1 MAKNNQVVTNL
12 RINADMNLRN
22 IDNLK
27 KELSKVVTDSGFD
40 KKLVGTIEKCIN
52 NFERLEKD
60 FTSLSKKTIF
70 NEKDMK
76 LYAKSVEDLGNVY
89 KNVKDVMSGISNIDI
104 AKSTKAYA
112 NYIEDLN
119 KQVIALKQNF
129 KEATGLNFDK
139 EIGNLNQMKAS
150 VETLID
156 KKNELAKSGVS
167 NEFNRLLK
175 EQNNELD
182 KHKIKLSELKK
193 LRQEVSNTREAKA
206 KEQYAS
212 YGELQS
218 IASTKITKGQITT
231 EFEQKEVD
239 RLTKEYNGLEK
250 QLQKVSKLKTEV
262 ARNRNIAN
270 IAKQLGV
277 DANTI
282 EDLQKAID
290 KARELIDVT
299 ARKNVRNDSDIQR
312 QILAQ
317 YDALTKARDV
327 AKEYLAQINAMS
339 DALVKQSNL
348 TSARTVSGLDS
359 DITRTEI
366 ESSLEIDTDALQRQA
381 EANVSVEIE
390 GIETHL
396 NQLVSL
402 ITQLVTIE
410 RKINEVDNQK
420 EKTDIELK
428 KAVKDSSKEDVA
440 SNKIM
445 ASAQKT
451 VIKIT
456 GAIDEDT
463 TAIRFNTSKGNNYN
477 QKETANMVAS
487 AANILS
493 LLKTELEQRKTELNV
508 DDEAYN
514 IIVDNLLDNKSAEER
529 TGADVANSF
538 SQLYKD
544 LDYTYE
550 KSNSEK
556 IIEKVKKD
564 IADSERE
571 MIEAGTVFN
580 RRTKE
585 YEEAKKNFIIAQN
598 NYEENKNNI
607 TEEIRDAAKENLIK
621 AVKDLNEAQGKLV
634 EAEAAEQKAAKT
646 YQIMFDSSL
655 EEANKNE
662 KVKEGLGILSNEMKE
677 ILKKIPGMDKIGP
690 EAAEALQEALKRH
703 PSIAK
708 SNASGIIFTNEE
720 IIRKAA
726 ERKKDLGE
734 LNKIIDSNIDLTN
747 KQAVEIKK
755 ASAAQNL
762 FNDTV
767 GELGVQIG
775 TYFSLGYVLNHIF
788 NLLRTGIDTIE
799 RMDDSIVQ
807 IGIVTNQTAQ
817 EVWGDIDKYIKQA
830 KDLHMTTTDLLSAT
844 KLYYQQGLNTAEVN
858 SMVEATARAAALG
871 ETTMA
876 DAANTLTSIMNS
888 YQISATKML
897 DITDKISAVGS
908 DSAADFGEM
917 SQAIEKVA
925 SSAATAGLDIDHLM
939 GYLGKMIEVT
949 REAPTN
955 IGTAMK
961 TIVSRMAEL
970 KADPAK
976 VLEDGTDL
984 NRVETALKSVGI
996 RLLDTTGNIR
1006 PLSDVINEL
1015 GIAWEGLSRN
1025 HQAYLATIIAG
1036 NRQQSRFLALM
1047 NNYDRTLELVA
1058 SAQDSA
1064 GRSAQQFRNY
1074 LTGTHAALD
1083 ELKVQGEEFLTQLAH
1098 GNGAI
1103 RTLYKSLSGL
1113 LTLANQMGP
1122 VMTGLSLAFMGVG
1135 RSIFSTF
1142 KENTKATIASQ
1153 IDGVFNLINNEI
1165 QSGKITALD
1174 FKEISKGTKAKG
1186 GFTNFIHSVI
1196 GGEKELEK
1204 FNTISKNYS
1213 DTIGRIN
1220 KLEKQFSIEKD
1231 TGKQKIIESQIAT
1244 EKENLA
1250 KTANAAITQTQNVK
1264 QKMLNATI
1272 AKTIILQAAASL
1284 GITLAIAGIGM
1295 LVNYLS
1301 DINKAERERLQALED
1316 NTAQMQ
1322 EEYSALETL
1331 INKYI
1336 NLKEQITL
1344 TTEEKEQL
1352 TEITDELLT
1361 KYPELIAGIDA
1372 EGKAYAKTAKEM
1384 EKYLKGEEKKLIN
1397 SKIETNNDKLR
1408 SKSTIVPGS
1417 GGVIGEKGFWGLKQY
1432 NSEDALGEQSKT
1444 AMEEAQT
1451 LYEGTKDYKD
1461 ISVESDGKIGVVNSV
1476 VGDIQTALD
1485 SQAVG
1490 DWTQQ
1495 EFETTYKDRE
1505 RQFTERLNDFYNLNL
1520 QSFEDYQNNQT
1531 EIEEKIKADILKNP
1545 SNYDFS
1551 FSTTAVS
1558 NFQGLEAGA
1567 EKFAEEISSVVEG
1580 AVQRRL
1586 TSTKIQEVLLQSMAD
1601 LASMA
1606 YTNLAGYSTKAII
1619 DSNNYDVYGF
1629 DVENQLAAF
1638 QSNIINQKRK
1648 EFGTD
1653 VEAFKKWLLEYQQ
1666 DENVKIANIL
1676 MEANVDTEANEAIN
1690 KAYENYVSL
1699 QKSGQSSEMVFEA
1712 YAKYLATIGG
1722 ELQQMGLY
1730 SEKNQELLAEML
1742 LAAKTQ
1748 IEASEE
1754 DAEQI
1759 LLNLGIDTNK
1769 DSEAKQ
1775 QVLAQLNK
1783 MSSSQQEKF
1792 TGGISNIVN
1801 DKTLGTTEERQG
1813 IARQFS
1819 EAVSGMLEIKDSD
1832 FQSTFA
1838 QLDLNSQIAIN
1849 EFVDN
1854 YKSYLA
1860 KAADEANM
1868 SLQEFI
1874 NYLLGNPGINPAE
1887 LETGLNEAISGIGKN
1902 KKANIQASFGGEMEW
1917 SEAIDA
1923 GLTSGQGVYSDG
1935 KFIMTTESAT
1945 AAIEDNIKALEEQ
1958 VKLLEE
1964 NAKITSDSA
1973 YEQLIESSKEL
1984 QRLEEQR
1991 AAAGGSNTAFLD
2003 TQIEQEKEKIK
2014 AANEQINQANTQLKN
2029 AKKLTKEIE
2038 RQKGLH
2044 SDISK
2049 NLEFGE
2055 YANELN
2061 NTIGSL
2067 KNYASIYEQVKQG
2080 QLSEL
2085 EVIELVAQDT
2095 QLLGAV
2101 YLDEAGHI
2109 ALNAEALEN
2118 LGESRIDE
2126 VYTLGET
2133 QIQKLEMLKS
2143 TINADETYS
2152 EAEQDILKNSA
2163 QNWVDMSDDEKQA
2176 LFSVAQQLGYNVD
2189 SMEQWATLC
2198 ATNIE
2203 AVTRVWNEYHK
2214 AQERGTGVELG
2225 ITGRPGDVDA
2235 KKAEE
2240 TEVKTGKSGADW
2252 IAEIDEEISKIKQLQ
2267 SRLTKFRED
2276 GGSLYDSINDMGD
2289 NSGGG
2294 DSFEP
2299 IIEKLEKFYNYMRQL
2314 EELEAELN
2322 RIREKRNLIDA
2333 TKNYYIDDLQKENE
2347 LLKEQQS
2354 IYNDYIRDQGP
2365 YLQELRNQIQSMFG
2379 DWAYFND
2386 EGVIQVKQTEF
2397 TANSEEEEE
2406 RLSNFLELVDLYQNE
2421 YNTREEN
2428 INKLYE
2434 IENTQLENIATM
2446 YEKILTRVQDITDAL
2461 NRQKD
2466 LLDHD
2471 MTMSFS
2477 NIAKFNMM
2485 DDQMSTAAQGI
2496 KETYSY
2502 LNQFAEEM
2510 EDLNKEIGSGPFS
2523 ELLMWDETLQN
2534 WRVNEEKLQD
2544 DSIVAKY
2551 EKMGYVWQD
2560 IDTYVR
2566 SVATESQSLREA
2578 WKETED
2584 SANNFAQLL
2593 KQLVDDRI
2601 SLIQDYYGAATEELN
2616 KIFNSFD
2623 SKMADADNQN
2633 NLFGVASE
2641 SLEDKYLTL
2650 VTATVLLKQT
2660 IQQLK
2665 DNRGGILERIQKDYP
2680 EYIDLINGVA
2690 VVNKQRVEESQ
2701 KLTEEQRSELLQLY
2715 GILEASEEQIGE
2727 MEDKLVEYFET
2738 MLEME
2743 EAKRDAIVDLKQQV
2757 HDELIARDQEE
2768 IDNLRAK
2775 YDKMSQLDSEYYSEL
2790 TQRVNDSRELRQNRQ
2805 QASDIA
2811 QMQAR
2816 LAILKADNS
2825 GTYNSE
2831 LIELQKQL
2839 NTQLQTQA
2847 DNEVNRE
2854 LERIQREHQERE
2866 EDRQLTISAMENV
2879 LTFKDENSWYWQEAQ
2894 RIWDEGPES
2903 VTGFLRS
2910 SREYMNISDEQRA
2923 VEFENLN
2930 NNMNTAFS
2938 TLQTEAG
2945 LSDRISDGVVIG
2957 KSDEEQIKL
2966 DMINTNIKYVNDA
2979 LGENSNKIVWA
2990 NSQNM
2995 LKLEEFNTNVAEGII
3010 DITTKMQSL
3019 YTQGIEPGV
3028 KGVKDTIIEYLG
3040 LNSKIWNKIGDTNSA
3055 IGFVKSSMTTG
3066 FEDTVNAASLAAT
3079 RIIEGIREAKEEYLK
3094 SDTRL
3099 YNWLNDRWAEKN
3111 APKTP
3116 SNGNGNTTP
3125 PTVSGSGNSS
3135 SSTGGNG
3142 SGSTTAESR
3151 PELKIGA
3158 TVSVKPGTKWYYDS
3172 YGTSPTGIARGGVI
3186 RYTNLKGSHPYNI
3199 EGLGWIRRQDI
3210 VGYSKGGYVDYT
3222 GIANVHGTQHEPEAF
3237 LNAKQT
3243 RLFEV
3248 LRDSLTRVSSSS
3260 NIDKNNEEI
3269 TKEEYN
3275 ISNVNIEV
3283 KEIADTDSIDKV
3295 VQKVKTQIYNDSI
3308 GRNNMAIRRR

>member
-70 NEKDMK
+70 NEKDMR

-89 KNVKDVMSGISNIDI
+89 KNVKDVMGSISNIDI

-129 KEATGLNFDK
+129 KETTGLNFDK

-193 LRQEVSNTREAKA
+193 LRQEVNNTREAKA

-212 YGELQS
+212 YEELQS

-299 ARKNVRNDSDIQR
+299 ARKNVRNDNAIQK
-312 QILAQ
+312 QIVEQ
-317 YDALTKARDV
+317 YNALNAARNM
-327 AKEYLAQINAMS
+327 AKEYLAQIEALS
-339 DALVKQSNL
+339 DAMVKQSSL
-348 TSARTVSGLDS
+348 TNARTVSGLDN
-359 DITRTEI
+359 DITREEI

-381 EANVSVEIE
+381 EANTNVEIE
-390 GIETHL
+390 GIESQLSHL
-396 NQLVSL
+396 NNLVTQLVSAQKQ
-402 ITQLVTIE
+402 IHKIEEEGQNVDKELVRVFE
-410 RKINEVDNQK
+410 DDKRINEVLSNDFKRNSILQEAVENTTKNIDQDTSKIESNTRRTETVETTMEASKLADDILRQFKTSIDEKTYSNIVKITDDEYKQMSQIIGKDFNQK
-420 EKTDIELK
+420 
-428 KAVKDSSKEDVA
+428 
-440 SNKIM
+440 
-445 ASAQKT
+445 
-451 VIKIT
+451 T
-456 GAIDEDT
+456 G
-463 TAIRFNTSKGNNYN
+463 G
-477 QKETANMVAS
+477 
-487 AANILS
+487 
-493 LLKTELEQRKTELNV
+493 
-508 DDEAYN
+508 
-514 IIVDNLLDNKSAEER
+514 
-529 TGADVANSF
+529 
-538 SQLYKD
+538 
-544 LDYTYE
+544 
-550 KSNSEK
+550 EK
-556 IIEKVKKD
+556 IHTLDRIFQMIEKNKFYHDRLKMEVD
-564 IADSERE
+564 Y
-571 MIEAGTVFN
+571 
-580 RRTKE
+580 RTKWVNAE
-585 YEEAKKNFIIAQN
+585 INGDEEAKKTLGLYLSEI
-598 NYEENKNNI
+598 EKEVNKLSKDIDVRLGGAFSNLLFQLKDKDKIFSNKIDSLLTNDFDLPDIETLNNNI
-607 TEEIRDAAKENLIK
+607 
-621 AVKDLNEAQGKLV
+621 AV
-634 EAEAAEQKAAKT
+634 
-646 YQIMFDSSL
+646 
-655 EEANKNE
+655 
-662 KVKEGLGILSNEMKE
+662 
-677 ILKKIPGMDKIGP
+677 
-690 EAAEALQEALKRH
+690 
-703 PSIAK
+703 
-708 SNASGIIFTNEE
+708 
-720 IIRKAA
+720 
-726 ERKKDLGE
+726 GE
-734 LNKIIDSNIDLTN
+734 
-747 KQAVEIKK
+747 EIKK
-755 ASAAQNL
+755 QTAERALILSRLNGLLDSNTKITKVQSEEIEKASIAQDMWN
-762 FNDTV
+762 
-767 GELGVQIG
+767 GSIGQLGIEIG
-775 TYFSLGYVLNHIF
+775 SYFSLGYILNHVF
-788 NLLRTGIDTIE
+788 NLLRNGINIIE
-799 RMDDSIVQ
+799 QMDESIVQ

-876 DAANTLTSIMNS
+876 EAANTLTSIMNS

-1015 GIAWEGLSRN
+1015 GVAWEGLSRN

-1083 ELKVQGEEFLTQLAH
+1083 ELKVQGEEFLTSLTH

-1103 RTLYKSLSGL
+1103 RTVYKSLSGL
-1113 LTLANQMGP
+1113 LSLANQMGP
-1122 VMTGLSLAFMGVG
+1122 VITGLTLAFGG
-1135 RSIFSTF
+1135 LGKSILSSFSKNAKEIAGNKIDEITDGLLERAKNYNRNDLLNLNTLFGDEKDKKQSGFF
-1142 KENTKATIASQ
+1142 KNKQKGEQRIFNALGGQKELDEFNKISKEYTNTLKEIEELELEREKAIQQGISFQKQDALETLNNTKQ
-1153 IDGVFNLINNEI
+1153 
-1165 QSGKITALD
+1165 
-1174 FKEISKGTKAKG
+1174 
-1186 GFTNFIHSVI
+1186 
-1196 GGEKELEK
+1196 
-1204 FNTISKNYS
+1204 
-1213 DTIGRIN
+1213 
-1220 KLEKQFSIEKD
+1220 KQ
-1231 TGKQKIIESQIAT
+1231 
-1244 EKENLA
+1244 
-1250 KTANAAITQTQNVK
+1250 ANAVAIQTQNIK
-1264 QKMLNATI
+1264 QKMLNATMV
-1272 AKTIILQAAASL
+1272 KTIALQAAVSL
-1284 GITLAIAGIGM
+1284 GITLAIAGVGVLIS
-1295 LVNYLS
+1295 YLS
-1301 DINKAERERLQALED
+1301 DMNKAERERLQTLED
-1316 NTAQMQ
+1316 TAAQAQ

-1331 INKYI
+1331 ANKYI
-1336 NLKEQITL
+1336 NLKEQVSL
-1344 TTEEKEQL
+1344 TEEESEELKNL
-1352 TEITDELLT
+1352 NDELINQ
-1361 KYPELIAGIDA
+1361 YPELIAGID
-1372 EGKAYAKTAKEM
+1372 EQGNAYAKATDEVRKF
-1384 EKYLKGEEKKLIN
+1384 LKEKKKEVYED
-1397 SKIETNNDKLR
+1397 KIEANNAKLNSASTILSGNQAGNNEVILTDIWGAKRNSEEAMGDR
-1408 SKSTIVPGS
+1408 SKAAIEKAQKSYDNATKTLR
-1417 GGVIGEKGFWGLKQY
+1417 GVTDLFSNGT
-1432 NSEDALGEQSKT
+1432 SEAEAELEWRLGEQAKGRET
-1444 AMEEAQT
+1444 QADFNQAYLKEEENFIKK
-1451 LYEGTKDYKD
+1451 LKE
-1461 ISVESDGKIGVVNSV
+1461 N
-1476 VGDIQTALD
+1476 
-1485 SQAVG
+1485 
-1490 DWTQQ
+1490 
-1495 EFETTYKDRE
+1495 
-1505 RQFTERLNDFYNLNL
+1505 YNIEID
-1520 QSFEDYQNNQT
+1520 SFEDYISRKE
-1531 EIEEKIKADILKNP
+1531 EIEKQFLESVGGNRDSVPGATAYN
-1545 SNYDFS
+1545 NYKS
-1551 FSTTAVS
+1551 LLNTA
-1558 NFQGLEAGA
+1558 
-1567 EKFAEEISSVVEG
+1567 EG
-1580 AVQRRL
+1580 AVAAKKA
-1586 TSTKIQEVLLQSMAD
+1586 SGDIQNVKMATMQD
-1601 LASMA
+1601 LSSIA
-1606 YTNLAGYSTKAII
+1606 YTNFTGYASKEII
-1619 DSNNYDVYGF
+1619 DDINYDDYGT
-1629 DVENQLAAF
+1629 DVENQTSAILQKIIDGTLADFGDNTTGGTQWVKDNQQSLSSSISQMLLDANKDDATNKKINAAF
-1638 QSNIINQKRK
+1638 KNYNDLKKSGASKDDVNNAMQAWLDEIKNGLVGEGGTLSEEQQKNIEMIAEN
-1648 EFGTD
+1648 
-1653 VEAFKKWLLEYQQ
+1653 FKKEDTFVIQTAKQILANIGKDENDQSQVDELVKKINTINSAQRNTLTAGINNILKNTKDKSKEEQQAAANSFMDAVFFTLEEGGSDFRAAYDALDRENAQAIEDFVENNRVLLEQAARKHGL
-1666 DENVKIANIL
+1666 DFKIFKDALFEDPGVNT
-1676 MEANVDTEANEAIN
+1676 ATERTN
-1690 KAYENYVSL
+1690 L
-1699 QKSGQSSEMVFEA
+1699 QEA
-1712 YAKYLATIGG
+1712 YTKREKIGDINISDTLNQGVTTEQIMDPNSKVDISQTQMIGDKLTISTGAIAD
-1722 ELQQMGLY
+1722 
-1730 SEKNQELLAEML
+1730 N
-1742 LAAKTQ
+1742 
-1748 IEASEE
+1748 IASESKK
-1754 DAEQI
+1754 I
-1759 LLNLGIDTNK
+1759 
-1769 DSEAKQ
+1769 Q
-1775 QVLAQLNK
+1775 Q
-1783 MSSSQQEKF
+1783 
-1792 TGGISNIVN
+1792 T
-1801 DKTLGTTEERQG
+1801 
-1813 IARQFS
+1813 
-1819 EAVSGMLEIKDSD
+1819 
-1832 FQSTFA
+1832 
-1838 QLDLNSQIAIN
+1838 
-1849 EFVDN
+1849 
-1854 YKSYLA
+1854 YKNLA
-1860 KAADEANM
+1860 KAA
-1868 SLQEFI
+1868 
-1874 NYLLGNPGINPAE
+1874 
-1887 LETGLNEAISGIGKN
+1887 
-1902 KKANIQASFGGEMEW
+1902 
-1917 SEAIDA
+1917 
-1923 GLTSGQGVYSDG
+1923 
-1935 KFIMTTESAT
+1935 
-1945 AAIEDNIKALEEQ
+1945 EDNIKTQEEQ
-1958 VKLLEE
+1958 IEADKDTI
-1964 NAKITSDSA
+1964 KT
-1973 YEQLIESSKEL
+1973 YE
-1984 QRLEEQR
+1984 
-1991 AAAGGSNTAFLD
+1991 
-2003 TQIEQEKEKIK
+2003 
-2014 AANEQINQANTQLKN
+2014 
-2029 AKKLTKEIE
+2029 E
-2038 RQKGLH
+2038 RQKQ
-2044 SDISK
+2044 
-2049 NLEFGE
+2049 GE
-2055 YANELN
+2055 QLTDSELAD
-2061 NTIGSL
+2061 L
-2067 KNYASIYEQVKQG
+2067 KVKKDSVKQG
-2080 QLSEL
+2080 QKNVANLKKEAHTYLELADAEKEVSDERAALLRNNASVVGQYDNVSATIDGLKDLAATYDLVKNKQMSQLDIIQKIANDREYLKYLEVQNGQLVLSTEVMEYEASQRIAAAETAINVEIAKLEAQQAYLEGSGPLYEEEFDNIGTVVEQYLTAGNATGEYAEVTSANLQKALGATQEYSRGTVEAVNEGIRAFNEL
-2085 EVIELVAQDT
+2085 EKSQLDGSGQEVTSNLSGSVRGEDGVEMTTERKEFLKKNVADQIEKLK
-2095 QLLGAV
+2095 AV
-2101 YLDEAGHI
+2101 RD
-2109 ALNAEALEN
+2109 
-2118 LGESRIDE
+2118 S
-2126 VYTLGET
+2126 
-2133 QIQKLEMLKS
+2133 LKS
-2143 TINADETYS
+2143 YQKDPGSLFKDIN
-2152 EAEQDILKNSA
+2152 N
-2163 QNWVDMSDDEKQA
+2163 M
-2176 LFSVAQQLGYNVD
+2176 G
-2189 SMEQWATLC
+2189 
-2198 ATNIE
+2198 
-2203 AVTRVWNEYHK
+2203 
-2214 AQERGTGVELG
+2214 G
-2225 ITGRPGDVDA
+2225 
-2235 KKAEE
+2235 
-2240 TEVKTGKSGADW
+2240 
-2252 IAEIDEEISKIKQLQ
+2252 
-2267 SRLTKFRED
+2267 
-2276 GGSLYDSINDMGD
+2276 GGSS
-2289 NSGGG
+2289 GG

-2299 IIEKLEKFYNYMRQL
+2299 VIEKLEKFYNYLRQL

-2333 TKNYYIDDLQKENE
+2333 TKNYYIGDLQKENE

-2534 WRVNEEKLQD
+2534 WRVNEDKLQD

-2743 EAKRDAIVDLKQQV
+2743 EAKRDAIIDLKQQV

-2768 IDNLRAK
+2768 IDDLRAK

-2854 LERIQREHQERE
+2854 LERIQREQQERE

-3040 LNSKIWNKIGDTNSA
+3040 LNSNIWNKIGDTNSA

-3248 LRDSLTRVSSSS
+3248 LRDSLTRVNSSS